1 MPHALLSA
9 PPYMALAVHSAL
21 IIHHADESLSPG
33 SPARAPRR
41 AAAAQLQ
48 RPAPPDRLR
57 EGGESVWL
65 LRAVLCETVI
75 ESFARL
81 EANSHCVP
89 QQPTGGSLLG
99 ALLWRSVRRGSRLL
113 LHANDKE
120 GACDSE

>member
-1 MPHALLSA
+1 M
-9 PPYMALAVHSAL
+9 
-21 IIHHADESLSPG
+21 HHADESLRSA

-48 RPAPPDRLR
+48 LPAPPDRLR

-65 LRAVLCETVI
+65 LRAVRCETVV

-81 EANSHCVP
+81 EANAHCVAQKP
-89 QQPTGGSLLG
+89 PRRPPRG

-113 LHANDKE
+113 LHAND
-120 GACDSE
+120 